1 MFIKKY
7 WYKIFNQEKYQQNKE
22 AKAIIKNIKIF
33 ETECKDQIKSIQN
46 SISNKKALSFSHSG
60 HLGDIINSLPVNKE

>member
-46 SISNKKALSFSHSG
+46 SISNKRK
-60 HLGDIINSLPVNKE
+60 ISL